1 MNTAYIHL
9 EFGDNKEKTISGI
22 YMNKKVDISIFKNNT
37 PVAAIGVKFIMS
49 NYLQNSNNY
58 FENMLGETANIRS
71 NGIAYFQV
79 FVLPD
84 SLPYFNEKTQGISKI
99 EHVKKHYIDKYI
111 KLSNS
116 NPDLHMHTPN
126 KTLFYIIEFPEFDLE
141 KISSRQ
147 DYIEYHNNL
156 DIKVSPKEHS
166 DYNFGKAIIYNDY
179 EKFIDEVVKYC
190 IKKGENL

>member
-1 MNTAYIHL
+1 MYIHL
-9 EFGDNKEKTISGI
+9 EYGDNKEQTLSGV
-22 YMNKKVDISIFKNNT
+22 YMNKKVDISIFKDEK

-58 FENMLGETANIRS
+58 FENMLGETANLRS
-71 NGIAYFQV
+71 NGIAYFQI

-84 SLPYFNEKTQGISKI
+84 SLPYFNEKLQGISKV

-111 KLSNS
+111 KLSYS

-126 KTLFYIIEFPEFDLE
+126 KTLFYIVEFPEFDLA

-147 DYIEYHNNL
+147 DYINYYNSM
-156 DIKVSPKEHS
+156 DVQVVPKEHS
-166 DYNFGKAIIYNDY
+166 DYNFGNAIIYNNY
-179 EKFIDEVVKYC
+179 EKFIDEIVKYC
-190 IKKGENL
+190 TKKGENM

>member
-1 MNTAYIHL
+1 MEY
-9 EFGDNKEKTISGI
+9 GDNKEQTLSGV
-22 YMNKKVDISIFKNNT
+22 YMNKKVDISIFKNEK

-58 FENMLGETANIRS
+58 FENMLGETANLRS
-71 NGIAYFQV
+71 NGIAYFQI

-84 SLPYFNEKTQGISKI
+84 SLPYFNENLQGISKV

-111 KLSNS
+111 KLSYS

-126 KTLFYIIEFPEFDLE
+126 KTLFYIVEFPEFDLS

-147 DYIEYHNNL
+147 DYINYYNSM
-156 DIKVSPKEHS
+156 DVQVVPKEHS
-166 DYNFGKAIIYNDY
+166 DYNFGNAIIYNNY
-179 EKFIDEVVKYC
+179 EKFIDEIVKYC
-190 IKKGENL
+190 TKKGENM